1 MKKYPKN
8 VEREPAPKLSWLG
21 KHDDKTVGVD
31 IYPLYRHEH
40 ISPEILLN
48 RFYRLREVSLPQWS
62 INDLFDNAVKKAK
75 LEKASMYYQYQDDW
89 KNRMIQGDSL
99 LVMASL
105 LEQEGIAGSVQ
116 MIYIDPPYGI
126 QFKGKLYKQMSAYRD
141 KRDYDSEPETINAYC
156 DTWQFGI
163 NSYLSHLRDRLIYA
177 RELLTSSGACF
188 VQISD
193 ENMHLVRCLM
203 DEVFGRENFVATI
216 IFKTRSNTRHK
227 RISILNDYI
236 IFYAKDIKQLKY
248 HKLYTEKPIDLKRF
262 KFVELDN
269 GEVVNINKLERI
281 DKSLRPFASEKLEAT
296 TGAGNTILPYEYK
309 GKIFKPR
316 LGWRC
321 SANNL
326 DKLAQENRLIIQ
338 GNSLRYKYY
347 FDDFPAVEISN
358 LWVEQLSAKNKSY
371 VVQTSITVIQRCLLM
386 TTDPGDL
393 VLDPTCGSGTTAI
406 VAEQWGRRWIT
417 IDTSRIALNIAKK
430 RLMTAMFPYYQLL
443 DETKN
448 DIRKGFIYKKLPHTT
463 MKTVIYD
470 EPPTI
475 ETFYDK
481 PQENKEKFRVA
492 GPFVI
497 ETLHKPVTPKDKAE
511 RAKEDFE
518 QRIFAHLKL
527 AGVKNGRKN
536 EPAIFIQVER
546 FSNGNALHAEG
557 LYNSLEGEK
566 KAYFH
571 IGPQFGT
578 VSKQAINRAIK
589 ECRHQHD
596 ANWLIILGFSFEDTI
611 LDVQINNFTKNL
623 RGFENL
629 RGLAPNVTIDLG
641 NFAVTKVRMHD
652 DLLQPSLL
660 EKDKQAT
667 SFVTIGEAN
676 IQLHRKTMQ
685 IEICG
690 FDIYNPMKNKVEA
703 RDVHDIAYWMLDE
716 NYGGSNFVPTQVFF
730 CGGNKSEF
738 KKWQE
743 RLNLFAKQA
752 SHATLKIEIDDE
764 AFVRVYGHISHPITI
779 QHTGQK
785 IAVRVIS
792 QFGEESTK
800 ILENAFPRRCAHR
813 YT

>member
-1 MKKYPKN
+1 MKKKPKN

-48 RFYRLREVSLPQWS
+48 RFYHLREVSLPQWS
-62 INDLFDNAVKKAK
+62 INDLFDNALEKAE
-75 LEKASMYYQYQDDW
+75 LEKASMYYQHQDDW

-99 LVMASL
+99 LVMTSL
-105 LEQEGIAGSVQ
+105 LEREGMAGSVQ
-116 MIYIDPPYGI
+116 MIYIAPPYGI
-126 QFKGKLYKQMSAYRD
+126 QFKGHWHKQISAYSE
-141 KRDYDSEPETINAYC
+141 KRNYDSDSEPEKINAYC

-163 NSYLSHLRDRLIYA
+163 NSYLSHLLDRLIKA
-177 RELLTSSGACF
+177 KELLTSSGACF

-193 ENMHLVRCLM
+193 ENMHFVRFIM

-216 IFKTRSNTRHK
+216 ILKTRSSSRHK
-227 RISILNDYI
+227 RMSILNDYI

-248 HKLYTEKPIDLKRF
+248 HKLYTDKPLDLKRF
-262 KFVELDN
+262 RFVELDN
-269 GEVVNINKLERI
+269 GEVVKINKLERI
-281 DKSLRPFASEKLEAT
+281 DKSLRPFASEKLEST
-296 TGAGNTILPYEYK
+296 SGAGNTILPFKYK
-309 GKIFKPR
+309 GIVFKPQLYR
-316 LGWRC
+316 GWRC
-321 SANNL
+321 SASNL
-326 DKLAQENRLIIQ
+326 EKLAQENRLIIR
-338 GNSLRYKYY
+338 GNNLRYKYY

-358 LWVEQLSAKNKSY
+358 LWVEQLSAKNKTY
-371 VVQTSITVIQRCLLM
+371 VVQTSVTVIQRCLLM

-443 DETKN
+443 DETGN

-463 MKTVIYD
+463 MRTVIYD
-470 EPPTI
+470 ESPII
-475 ETFYDK
+475 ETLYDK
-481 PQENKEKFRVA
+481 PQENQEKFRVA

-497 ETLHKPVTPKDKAE
+497 ETLHKPVIPKYEVE
-511 RAKEDFE
+511 RAKEDLE
-518 QRIFAHLKL
+518 QRIFEHLKF

-536 EPAIFIQVER
+536 ESAIFIQVEH
-546 FSNGNALHAEG
+546 FSNGHALHAEG
-557 LYNSLEGEK
+557 LYNSLQSQK

-578 VSKQAINRAIK
+578 VSKQAVNSAIK
-589 ECRHQHD
+589 ECRRQHD

-611 LDVQINNFTKNL
+611 SN
-623 RGFENL
+623 
-629 RGLAPNVTIDLG
+629 ANVTTSLG
-641 NFAVTKVRMHD
+641 HFEVTKVRMHD
-652 DLLQPSLL
+652 DLLQPGLL
-660 EKDKQAT
+660 KKDKQAT

-676 IQLHRKTMQ
+676 IQLHHKTMQ
-685 IEICG
+685 VEIFG
-690 FDIYNPMKNKVEA
+690 FDIYNPIKNQVET
-703 RDVHDIAYWMLDE
+703 RDVHDIAYWMVDE

-738 KKWQE
+738 KKWRE

-752 SHATLKIEIDDE
+752 SHATLKIEIDEE
-764 AFVRVYGHISHPITI
+764 AFARVYGHISHPITI
-779 QHTGQK
+779 KHTGQK

-800 ILENAFPRRCAHR
+800 ILENAF
-813 YT
+813 